1 MMRRGRRAQSGPLA
15 GAPAMSHPMLPNID
29 GASMG
34 HSVTGGQHRRGGF
47 RARTMSRSRITFGL
61 ALIAIAVAG
70 NLIIYASSTSTTPV
84 VQAVRDVP
92 AGAQITAGDLR
103 VVEIGGIDPSVS
115 VIGPDEWVGLVG
127 EYAVGRITAGSLIV
141 RSSTQPHPIVN
152 PGHSIVAIDVRTARI
167 PHGIRERSRV
177 DVVLP
182 PEPAHLN
189 AGRDDENPVTV
200 VVPGI
205 VVAPPQPVSTI
216 GDTVALSLEVL
227 ADDAH
232 LVVTHSDPSIVL
244 LPPLPVEPPGASDA
258 APDDDSGHTAPAVID
273 VVASEDE
280 R

>member
-1 MMRRGRRAQSGPLA
+1 MAHPL
-15 GAPAMSHPMLPNID
+15 LPNID
-29 GASMG
+29 GASAG
-34 HSVTGGQHRRGGF
+34 YSATGGQHRRGGF
-47 RARTMSRSRITFGL
+47 RARTMSRSRIAFGVT
-61 ALIAIAVAG
+61 LIATAVAG

-92 AGAQITAGDLR
+92 AGAQITVSDLR

-115 VIGPDEWVGLVG
+115 VVGPDEWAGLVG

-141 RSSTQPHPIVN
+141 PSSTQPHPIVN

-182 PEPAHLN
+182 PQPAHLSV
-189 AGRDDENPVTV
+189 GSDDENPVTV

-205 VVAPPQPVSTI
+205 VVAPPQPVSTV

-244 LPPLPVEPPGASDA
+244 LPPLPVEPRSVSDA
-258 APDDDSGHTAPAVID
+258 ELGDDSALTTSAVID
-273 VVASEDE
+273 VSISEDE

>member
-1 MMRRGRRAQSGPLA
+1 MA
-15 GAPAMSHPMLPNID
+15 GAPALSHPTLPNFD
-29 GASMG
+29 GVPTG
-34 HSVTGGQHRRGGF
+34 HSAPGGQHRRGGF
-47 RARTMSRSRITFGL
+47 RARTMSRSRIASGL
-61 ALIAIAVAG
+61 VLIAIAVAG

-92 AGAQITAGDLR
+92 AGAQISAGDLR
-103 VVEIGGIDPSVS
+103 IVEIGGIDPSVS

-189 AGRDDENPVTV
+189 AGRDDESPLTV

-205 VVAPPQPVSTI
+205 VVAPPQPVSAI

-244 LPPLPVEPPGASDA
+244 LPPLSVESSSAGDA
-258 APDDDSGHTAPAVID
+258 APSDGSGRAAPVVID

>member
-1 MMRRGRRAQSGPLA
+1 MMRRRRAQPGPMA
-15 GAPAMSHPMLPNID
+15 GAPALSHPTLPNFD
-29 GASMG
+29 GVPTG
-34 HSVTGGQHRRGGF
+34 HSAPGGQHRRGGF
-47 RARTMSRSRITFGL
+47 RARTMSRSRIASGL
-61 ALIAIAVAG
+61 VLIAIAVAG

-92 AGAQITAGDLR
+92 AGAQISAGDLR
-103 VVEIGGIDPSVS
+103 IVEIGGIDPSVS

-189 AGRDDENPVTV
+189 AGRDDESPLTV

-205 VVAPPQPVSTI
+205 VVAPPQPVSAI

-244 LPPLPVEPPGASDA
+244 LPPLSVESSSAGDA
-258 APDDDSGHTAPAVID
+258 APSDGSGRAAPVVLD

>member
-1 MMRRGRRAQSGPLA
+1 MMRRRRAQPGPMA
-15 GAPAMSHPMLPNID
+15 GAPALSHPTLPNFD
-29 GASMG
+29 GVPTG
-34 HSVTGGQHRRGGF
+34 HSAPGGQHRRGGF
-47 RARTMSRSRITFGL
+47 RARTMSRSRIASGL
-61 ALIAIAVAG
+61 VLIAIAVAG

-92 AGAQITAGDLR
+92 AGAQISAGDLR
-103 VVEIGGIDPSVS
+103 IVEIGGIDPSVS

-189 AGRDDENPVTV
+189 AGRDDESPLTV

-205 VVAPPQPVSTI
+205 VVAPPQPVSAI

-244 LPPLPVEPPGASDA
+244 LPPLSVESSSAGDA
-258 APDDDSGHTAPAVID
+258 APSDGSGRAAPVVID

>member
-1 MMRRGRRAQSGPLA
+1 MMRRRRAQPGPMA
-15 GAPAMSHPMLPNID
+15 GAPALSHPTLPNFD
-29 GASMG
+29 GVPTG
-34 HSVTGGQHRRGGF
+34 HSAPGGQHRRGGF
-47 RARTMSRSRITFGL
+47 RARTMSRSRIASGL
-61 ALIAIAVAG
+61 VLIAIAVAG

-92 AGAQITAGDLR
+92 AGAQISAGDLR
-103 VVEIGGIDPSVS
+103 IVEIGGIDPSVS

-189 AGRDDENPVTV
+189 AGRDDESPLTV

-205 VVAPPQPVSTI
+205 VVAPPQPVSAI

-232 LVVTHSDPSIVL
+232 LVVTHSDPGIVF
-244 LPPLPVEPPGASDA
+244 LPPLSVESSSAGDA
-258 APDDDSGHTAPAVID
+258 APSDGSGRAAPVVLD